1 MQRNVVRSLLMIVT
15 TLVVISTSVVALRSV
30 IVHATSSTVQLNAQT
45 VPLVRQAQVLQA
57 VDTSQQ
63 VQLSIGMQLRSNTDI
78 DSFLSA
84 LYDPQSPQYHHYLT
98 PDQFTQQFAPTDDQV
113 QQVTNYLQGQGL
125 TITNI
130 APNNLIIDA
139 TGSVGQVQQSFHIHM
154 NTYRLGTHTFVAND
168 TAPSLP
174 TSISS
179 LISSIS
185 GLDNSTQ
192 YQPLYQQELHRAQ
205 SGPVGGLGPK
215 DLADAYNVTPLQN
228 SGILGNNQTIGL
240 FELDGYQ
247 ASDVNQ
253 YFQNYGITPPS
264 LTNVLVDGFNGN
276 ASYGAAEAELD
287 IELTGGIAPRANQ
300 IIYEGPNTTPGI
312 NDTYNKIVT
321 DNKVQIASVS
331 WGLCENSSGSA
342 ELQTLDTIFKQG
354 AAQGISFIAASGDAG
369 AYDCQDTNLNVDS
382 PADDPYVTGVGAT
395 KLQTNNG
402 AYGSESVWSD
412 STQVQHGPKGSGSGG
427 GLSTHF
433 RLPSW
438 QSGPGVQNKYSNG
451 YREVPDLSSAGDP
464 HPGFS
469 IYCTVTNAGCPPTG
483 WLTTGG
489 TSGAAPF
496 VASGLLL
503 VNQYLQTHNAGVI
516 GHVNPALYHLFNT
529 QQQYPPFHDI
539 TSGNNLFFPAT
550 SGYDLASGIGSPN
563 LYNIAR
569 DLAAPAAGG
578 GSVTPTPTDTP
589 EPSPTV
595 APTDTPLPTPSPT
608 QAPALI
614 QNGGFENG
622 SDPWQQSSAEGNS
635 IIDPSNPNTGQFSAY
650 LCGYGNCNDS
660 ISQTFTV
667 PTTYNKIVLTFW
679 WNSDTNKTTQQH
691 QDSFTAQLQV
701 PNSTQEHM
709 IQQSYNTDVTNAW
722 VQKTYDVTG
731 FLSAFKGK
739 QVTLTFQGKTQGQD
753 LPSDFFVDDVAVTV
767 S

>member
-1 MQRNVVRSLLMIVT
+1 MLLI
-15 TLVVISTSVVALRSV
+15 
-30 IVHATSSTVQLNAQT
+30 
-45 VPLVRQAQVLQA
+45 
-57 VDTSQQ
+57 
-63 VQLSIGMQLRSNTDI
+63 
-78 DSFLSA
+78 
-84 LYDPQSPQYHHYLT
+84 
-98 PDQFTQQFAPTDDQV
+98 
-113 QQVTNYLQGQGL
+113 
-125 TITNI
+125 
-130 APNNLIIDA
+130 
-139 TGSVGQVQQSFHIHM
+139 
-154 NTYRLGTHTFVAND
+154 
-168 TAPSLP
+168 
-174 TSISS
+174 
-179 LISSIS
+179 
-185 GLDNSTQ
+185 
-192 YQPLYQQELHRAQ
+192 
-205 SGPVGGLGPK
+205 
-215 DLADAYNVTPLQN
+215 
-228 SGILGNNQTIGL
+228 
-240 FELDGYQ
+240 
-247 ASDVNQ
+247 
-253 YFQNYGITPPS
+253 
-264 LTNVLVDGFNGN
+264 
-276 ASYGAAEAELD
+276 
-287 IELTGGIAPRANQ
+287 
-300 IIYEGPNTTPGI
+300 
-312 NDTYNKIVT
+312 
-321 DNKVQIASVS
+321 S

-412 STQVQHGPKGSGSGG
+412 PTQVQHGPKGSGSGG

-469 IYCTVTNAGCPPTG
+469 VYCTVTNAGCPPTG

-496 VASGLLL
+496 LASGLLL
-503 VNQYLQTHNAGVI
+503 VNQYLQSHNAGVI

-578 GSVTPTPTDTP
+578 GSVAPTPTDTP

-622 SDPWQQSSAEGNS
+622 SDPWQQFSAQGNA
-635 IIDPSNPNTGQFSAY
+635 IVDPSNPNTGQFSAY

-660 ISQTFTV
+660 ISQTFIV

-679 WNSDTNKTTQQH
+679 WNADTNKTTQQH
-691 QDSFTAQLQV
+691 QDSFTAKLQV
-701 PNSTQEHM
+701 PNSTQERM
-709 IQQSYNTDVTNAW
+709 LQQSYNTDVTNAW

-739 QVTLTFQGKTQGQD
+739 QVTLIFQGKTQGQD
-753 LPSDFFVDDVAVTV
+753 LPSDFFVDDVAMMV